1 MTALGEKAL
10 REIRGNHIAMMFQEP
25 MSAFSPLHTIGNQ
38 VCEVLSVHGKGDG
51 KAEAMDVFARVGFVE
66 PQRAF
71 DAYPFELSGGMR
83 QRAMIAMAMV
93 AKPDLII
100 ADEPTT
106 ALDVTTQAQVLGL
119 MKDLQA
125 ESGTAIIIVTHDL
138 GVVANVADTVAVMR
152 KGRVMEAGGMR
163 PVLSAP
169 QHGYTQKLVAAAP
182 LVSDGADKAVEP
194 AGDDFI
200 LKAERIHKTYI
211 ARTGAPWAPKAQIKA
226 VDGIDFAVPRG
237 QTLAVVG
244 QSGSGKST
252 VARIALGAE
261 KPDPG
266 GSAVF
271 LKEQGGDPLAVHDM
285 DEATRRAFQREAQ
298 MVFQDPYAALSPRL
312 QVLDILTEPLEIH
325 GIGTPSERRENAAD
339 LMEKVGLDPAGIRR
353 YPHAFS
359 GGQRQRISIARA
371 LALAPKLLVC
381 DEPTSALDVSVQAQV
396 MELLEDIKE
405 AERLSYLF
413 ISHDLAVVAHI
424 ADSVAVMRAGHIV
437 EQAPPS
443 VLFSDPVHPYTRAL
457 IAASP
462 EPDLNHLIDLKEVSL
477 GAGAPNTWPEAFRE
491 VDGNRPDLREISPEH
506 KVRSYA

>member
-1 MTALGEKAL
+1 VKPVVQVKDLEVRFGDADPVIAGVSYSVSKGETLALVGESGSGKTLSCKAILRILPAAARITAGSIQLHADEQDFEMTALGEKAL

-182 LVSDGADKAVEP
+182 LVSDVYCSHGRALGTKGAD
-194 AGDDFI
+194 
-200 LKAERIHKTYI
+200 
-211 ARTGAPWAPKAQIKA
+211 
-226 VDGIDFAVPRG
+226 
-237 QTLAVVG
+237 
-244 QSGSGKST
+244 
-252 VARIALGAE
+252 
-261 KPDPG
+261 
-266 GSAVF
+266 
-271 LKEQGGDPLAVHDM
+271 QGG
-285 DEATRRAFQREAQ
+285 
-298 MVFQDPYAALSPRL
+298 
-312 QVLDILTEPLEIH
+312 
-325 GIGTPSERRENAAD
+325 
-339 LMEKVGLDPAGIRR
+339 
-353 YPHAFS
+353 
-359 GGQRQRISIARA
+359 
-371 LALAPKLLVC
+371 
-381 DEPTSALDVSVQAQV
+381 
-396 MELLEDIKE
+396 
-405 AERLSYLF
+405 
-413 ISHDLAVVAHI
+413 
-424 ADSVAVMRAGHIV
+424 
-437 EQAPPS
+437 
-443 VLFSDPVHPYTRAL
+443 
-457 IAASP
+457 
-462 EPDLNHLIDLKEVSL
+462 
-477 GAGAPNTWPEAFRE
+477 
-491 VDGNRPDLREISPEH
+491 
-506 KVRSYA
+506 